1 MTTDFKELQDQ
12 IRVLHRANGASEMQN
27 TVLVWFLEHRE
38 FYQSNSSTIDD
49 LVATMHAKHALM
61 AAE

>member
-1 MTTDFKELQDQ
+1 MTALDEIQHQ

-27 TVLVWFLEHRE
+27 VVLNWLLEHKE
-38 FYQSNSSTIDD
+38 FYQINVETLDD
-49 LVATMHAKHALM
+49 LVATMHAKHAIM